1 MPRRSGRAAATAA
14 LVLLALS
21 LIPLLRLA
29 PYAVPLADDF
39 GYGVPVHL
47 ALERGQSLLA
57 ALWESIRYTY
67 VYWQG
72 TYSSVI
78 LFSLHPGVF
87 SDDAYVW
94 TCYVML
100 LAILLPPFLALWQ
113 VKALPRWIRLTLA
126 ALVAFLSLQGLP
138 SPGNGIF
145 WWNGASHYVAFWGF
159 GVMAAVLQLRL
170 LQERERSR
178 ARQRTLLFLACL
190 AAFWVAGGNY
200 CTALVYAVISVLLT
214 LYPIWRKRKQ
224 AVKANALVSLCA
236 LGGLFINVAAPGNSV
251 RQALFAAMSPA
262 EAIMASFAH
271 AWADITDWTTE
282 GMVITL
288 VFAALLLI
296 RSLPEKSYAFPFPPV
311 VIGCCF
317 CLYSA
322 LYTPPL
328 YATGESG
335 VSPMRIRN
343 LLWLAYVFLMFASA
357 LYTAGWLSR
366 RFPRLAKAFRG
377 DPMPRPLAA
386 LLPVLVLAL
395 LVSPDAFRV
404 SKMAQAD
411 LEGEVLPAFLQQVEL
426 RREIYADKDA
436 SPRFQTVSQ
445 RPQSFTTGNFLTWNP
460 DVLIDGEA
468 VDFPCYHACGGELTF
483 VSLPFVQ
490 EYFPQASAWAEEE
503 FSRTFLLGGE
513 VCVPLREVTEK
524 LGYGISYSSKRDT
537 IQITTEPTD
546 TE

>member
-14 LVLLALS
+14 LIILALS

-87 SDDAYVW
+87 SDEAYVW

-100 LAILLPPFLALWQ
+100 LAILLPPLPALWQ
-113 VKALPRWIRLTLA
+113 VKALPRWARLILA

-159 GVMAAVLQLRL
+159 GVMATVLQLCL
-170 LQERERSR
+170 LQEKKRSR
-178 ARQRTLLFLACL
+178 AQQRVLVFLTCL

-214 LYPIWRKRKQ
+214 LYPLWQKRKPV
-224 AVKANALVSLCA
+224 ALANATVSFCA

-251 RQALFAAMSPA
+251 RQALFASMSPA
-262 EAIMASFAH
+262 EAITTSFVH
-271 AWADITDWTTE
+271 AWADIMAWTSE
-282 GMVITL
+282 GMVIAL
-288 VFAALLLI
+288 IFGALLFI
-296 RSLPEKSYAFPFPPV
+296 RALSEKSYAFPFPPL
-311 VIGCCF
+311 VIGGCF
-317 CLYSA
+317 CLYAA
-322 LYTPPL
+322 LYTPPF

-343 LLWLAYVFLMFASA
+343 LLWLAYVFLMFASV
-357 LYTAGWLSR
+357 LYAAGWLSH
-366 RFPRLAKAFRG
+366 RFPKLGQAMRG
-377 DPMPRPLAA
+377 EPMPRPLAA
-386 LLPVLVLAL
+386 LFPVLVLAL

-404 SKMAQAD
+404 SEMAQAD
-411 LEGEVLPAFLQQVEL
+411 LEGEALPAFIEQVEL
-426 RREIYADKDA
+426 RREIYSDKEA
-436 SPRFQTVSQ
+436 SPRFQAVSQ
-445 RPQSFTTGNFLTWNP
+445 RPQSFTSGNFLTWMP
-460 DVLIDGEA
+460 DVLIDEVA
-468 VDFPCYHACGGELTF
+468 VEFPCYHVCGGELTF
-483 VSLPFVQ
+483 VSLPFVR
-490 EYFPQASAWAEEE
+490 EYFPQAGAWTEDE

-513 VCVPLREVTEK
+513 VCVPLREVTGK

-537 IQITTEPTD
+537 IQITTESTPET
-546 TE
+546 

>member
-47 ALERGQSLLA
+47 ALERGQSILA

-67 VYWQG
+67 AYWQG

-87 SDDAYVW
+87 SDEAYVW

-113 VKALPRWIRLTLA
+113 VKALPQWARLTLGS
-126 ALVAFLSLQGLP
+126 LVAFLSLQGLP

-159 GVMAAVLQLRL
+159 GVMASVLQLRL
-170 LQERERSR
+170 LQEKECSR
-178 ARQRTLLFLACL
+178 YRQWALILLASLL
-190 AAFWVAGGNY
+190 AFWVAGGNY
-200 CTALVYAVISVLLT
+200 CTALVYAVISVMLT
-214 LYPIWRKRKQ
+214 LCPLWQNRKQ
-224 AVKANALVSLCA
+224 AALANLPVSLCA
-236 LGGLFINVAAPGNSV
+236 LAGLLLNVTAPGNSI
-251 RQALFAAMSPA
+251 RQSLFAAMSPV
-262 EAIMASFAH
+262 EAIMASFLH
-271 AWADITDWTTE
+271 AWTDIQSWTTP
-282 GMVITL
+282 GMIMAL
-288 VFAALLLI
+288 VFGALLFL
-296 RSLPEKSYAFPFPPV
+296 RALPDESYAFPFPAAV
-311 VIGCCF
+311 LAGCF

-328 YATGESG
+328 YATGMEG
-335 VSPMRIRN
+335 TGPLRIQN

-357 LYTAGWLSR
+357 LYVAGWLSR
-366 RFPRLAKAFRG
+366 QFPKLGRALRG
-377 DPMPRPLAA
+377 EPMPRPLAA
-386 LLPVLVLAL
+386 LFPVLILAL

-404 SKMAQAD
+404 SEMAQSD
-411 LEGEVLPAFLQQVEL
+411 LEGEDLPAFIEQVEL
-426 RREIYADKDA
+426 RWEIYADKDA
-436 SPRFQTVSQ
+436 SPRFQIVSQ

-468 VDFPCYHACGGELTF
+468 VDFPCYHACGGEITF
-483 VSLPFVQ
+483 VSLPFVRK
-490 EYFPQASAWAEEE
+490 YFPQASTWTEEE
-503 FSRTFLLGGE
+503 FSRTFFLGGE
-513 VCVPLREVTEK
+513 VCVPLREVTGK

-537 IQITTEPTD
+537 IQITTEPTPE
-546 TE
+546 T